1 MKFFI
6 TALLFVS
13 ISSAKA
19 EESVIYKSISFD
31 SEIDKD
37 YRSFNFGASVSKKPQ
52 EDSLYFSYGS
62 FSLISA
68 SSRFDT
74 DGETTVI
81 NNRDINGSIAVAY
94 AENFEFMINAGQA
107 ISDETMFQ
115 KRYRNAEFTF
125 SKAGEQSSFPHFSLT
140 ALFGSSDIEQ
150 TISVKILNTTITRT
164 PQLDQSVTGA
174 RISLSP
180 TDYLKF
186 KLAVKAYTYSKSK
199 DDLQKAYSSLFLN
212 TNSTSLVST
221 IGGLPE
227 NSLDLG
233 INYFGN
239 DLYSF
244 ELFYGTSLL
253 IITDNKDQRL
263 GASVTRYFNSFSGNI
278 GFSQNKTE
286 SQQSNSLLIG
296 AAIDF

>member
-1 MKFFI
+1 MH
-6 TALLFVS
+6 LLGTGIKHS
-13 ISSAKA
+13 GLNLSTISSLGDFKTLQLKPIYFK
-19 EESVIYKSISFD
+19 EEWLVG
-31 SEIDKD
+31 
-37 YRSFNFGASVSKKPQ
+37 FGW
-52 EDSLYFSYGS
+52 
-62 FSLISA
+62 
-68 SSRFDT
+68 
-74 DGETTVI
+74 
-81 NNRDINGSIAVAY
+81 
-94 AENFEFMINAGQA
+94 
-107 ISDETMFQ
+107 
-115 KRYRNAEFTF
+115 
-125 SKAGEQSSFPHFSLT
+125 
-140 ALFGSSDIEQ
+140 
-150 TISVKILNTTITRT
+150 
-164 PQLDQSVTGA
+164 
-174 RISLSP
+174 
-180 TDYLKF
+180 DYLKF